1 MLYGGC
7 LNGQVIVW
15 DLSATDKRIS
25 AGKTMKQVNDDL
37 MAVLLEVMKKTKNL
51 KV

>member
-25 AGKTMKQVNDDL
+25 AGKTMKQVNDDDDGG
-37 MAVLLEVMKKTKNL
+37 AAGGNEED
-51 KV
+51 